1 MEWFSSLCNFRI
13 QNLNDGLPP
22 PHKLII
28 GLCRKKSKRTSTAMG
43 DFARY
48 LMRLD
53 GKQHVPS
60 PRDPPPLERHLLSSN
75 QAILESDLPTWTAS
89 QWIFLFDLAQ
99 LADSNTTR
107 VEQFERDLEPFL
119 GLSTP
124 LPVVGRTVQAR
135 RYD

>member
-1 MEWFSSLCNFRI
+1 MVNS
-13 QNLNDGLPP
+13 
-22 PHKLII
+22 
-28 GLCRKKSKRTSTAMG
+28 TSH
-43 DFARY
+43 RPVI
-48 LMRLD
+48 
-53 GKQHVPS
+53 H
-60 PRDPPPLERHLLSSN
+60 PPLERHLLSSN